1 MDHVRRTRQRVYE
14 EADAPS
20 HIEKLGVEVIAG
32 NARFEDPH
40 TIEIQETSGVSRRLT
55 SRFFII
61 ATGSRPRTGHFAEPP
76 LTNETIFDLERQPKR
91 LVIMGAGPVGIEMAQ
106 AFQRLGSEVTVVVS
120 GQRILPRDDPEHAGQ
135 LQECLSREGV
145 SFLFGQKVTQV
156 ERREDGVAPV
166 LDNGRTI
173 CCEAVFAAMGR
184 EPAIHGLQLEKAA
197 VRFSEKGIYV
207 DRHCRTSQRHIY
219 ATGDVT
225 GKFQFTHMSEH
236 MSKVAVTNAILHWG
250 KALDAKHVVW
260 STFTEPELAHLGQS
274 EQQLRDQGQKYVP
287 FRFPF
292 AKLDRARTESE
303 TEGEVK
309 VFADGRGR
317 ILGAS
322 ILGANGGEMISEY
335 ALAMRHGLGLSQIA
349 DTIHPYP
356 TYMLGNRQTADRFIA
371 NRLDSPLLAVLG
383 KLLRY
388 RGQRRGSGVL

>member
-1 MDHVRRTRQRVYE
+1 
-14 EADAPS
+14 
-20 HIEKLGVEVIAG
+20 
-32 NARFEDPH
+32 
-40 TIEIQETSGVSRRLT
+40 
-55 SRFFII
+55 
-61 ATGSRPRTGHFAEPP
+61 
-76 LTNETIFDLERQPKR
+76 
-91 LVIMGAGPVGIEMAQ
+91 
-106 AFQRLGSEVTVVVS
+106 
-120 GQRILPRDDPEHAGQ
+120 
-135 LQECLSREGV
+135 
-145 SFLFGQKVTQV
+145 V
-156 ERREDGVAPV
+156 ERREDSVAPV

-173 CCEAVFAAMGR
+173 CCDAVFAAMGR

-197 VRFSEKGIYV
+197 VRFSEKGIDV
-207 DRHCRTSQRHIY
+207 DRHCRTSRRHIY

-236 MSKVAVTNAILHWG
+236 MSKVAVMNAILHWG

-303 TEGEVK
+303 TEGEIK

-371 NRLDSPLLAVLG
+371 KQLDSPLLAVLG